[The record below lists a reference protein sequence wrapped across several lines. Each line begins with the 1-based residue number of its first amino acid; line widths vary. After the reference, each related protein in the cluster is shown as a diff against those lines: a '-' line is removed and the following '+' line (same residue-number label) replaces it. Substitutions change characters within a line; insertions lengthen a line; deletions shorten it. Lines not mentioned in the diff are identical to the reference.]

1 MILVLNCLVAGSSPL
16 TRGKHRIILPTDRP
30 VRPIP
35 AHAGKTC
42 CRRKTWGRGQAHP
55 RSRGE
60 NIHGLE
66 GARRGVGS
74 SPLTRGKRGQESG
87 CYFVEGLIPAH
98 AGRTWLRRFPMTGR
112 TAHPRS
118 HGENEALAASD
129 ATDKGSSPLTRG
141 KHVAGVRRGAGGR
154 LIPAH
159 AGKTSTASRALVGV
173 SAHPRSRGEN
183 VGRRAVATSWRGS
196 SPLTRGKRYRERDAA
211 AGTRLIPAHAGKTTS
226 ISDG

>member
-1 MILVLNCLVAGSSPL
+1 
-16 TRGKHRIILPTDRP
+16 
-30 VRPIP
+30 
-35 AHAGKTC
+35 
-42 CRRKTWGRGQAHP
+42 
-55 RSRGE
+55 
-60 NIHGLE
+60 
-66 GARRGVGS
+66 
-74 SPLTRGKRGQESG
+74 
-87 CYFVEGLIPAH
+87 
-98 AGRTWLRRFPMTGR
+98 MTGR

-183 VGRRAVATSWRGS
+183 ASAASSFCSFAGS
-196 SPLTRGKRYRERDAA
+196 SPLTRGKRRHARAHVDQS
-211 AGTRLIPAHAGKTTS
+211 RLIPAHAGKTSAASLSQSQPPGSSPLTRGKHLIKKKGTTIWRLS
-226 ISDG
+226 PAHAGKTHSVTKGPRSSAAHPRSRGENHPFDESRG